1 MRLYYRLL
9 MFDLAVMAPLT
20 YGVWLHNLRKP
31 VLLVVSIALL
41 VANYVI
47 AKKVVRQ
54 SETLFLKNI
63 KWRSGLL
70 WAWTLGPV
78 STGWLPLMFASLLVK
93 TQFSGI
99 VDMGLVA
106 YGAFSCWSTVSRSE
120 EWRINNSANSR
131 PIDPSKIESYLVS
144 SYRNREAINEVPATK
159 TRPGWVWFICIWY
172 TIGAVFSTLMLYR
185 LFSGSLLLTPQA
197 KASLAGATTF
207 DYLQSIVQPLLWESA
222 AVVLFLLRREATY
235 LFWSLLGINVASVVY
250 HHVLNYGIR
259 SNTIRGG
266 ITTALIA
273 VGANLVICV
282 YCEHL
287 KRKGTLT

>member
-1 MRLYYRLL
+1 MRTYYRLL
-9 MFDLAVMAPLT
+9 MFNLAVMAPLT

-47 AKKVVRQ
+47 AKKVARR

-63 KWRSGLL
+63 KWKSGLL

-78 STGWLPLMFASLLVK
+78 STGWLPLMLSSLLIK

-99 VDMGLVA
+99 VDVGLVA

-120 EWRINNSANSR
+120 EWRLNNSADSR
-131 PIDPSKIESYLVS
+131 PIDPLKIEDYAVP
-144 SYRNREAINEVPATK
+144 SYRNREGMNEVQVTK
-159 TRPGWVWFICIWY
+159 PRPGWVWFICIWY
-172 TIGAVFSTLMLYR
+172 TIGAVFSMLMLYR
-185 LFSGSLLLTPQA
+185 LFSGSLLLTPLA
-197 KASLAGATTF
+197 KASLASVTTF
-207 DYLQSIVQPLLWESA
+207 DYVQGIVQPLLWELA
-222 AVVLFLLRREATY
+222 AVVLFLLRRAATY
-235 LFWSLLGINVASVVY
+235 LFWSNLGINLASIVY
-250 HHVLNYGIR
+250 HHVLNYGFR

-273 VGANLVICV
+273 VGANLVICA

-287 KRKGTLT
+287 KRNGTLT

>member
-78 STGWLPLMFASLLVK
+78 STGWLPLMFAFLLVK

-185 LFSGSLLLTPQA
+185 LYSGSLLLTPQA